1 MPVLEPTPPQ
11 RPIPPVSLVNAE
23 VKRPRGRPRKTA
35 QDRDDGNRRAAL
47 LQAAGALFRSK
58 GFAATTTRDIAAAVG
73 MQSGSPFYHFKSKD
87 ALLFAVM
94 EEGMTSA
101 LARQHATLE
110 RTQDE
115 TPLAQLRGLVHTHFL
130 VLLGAQSDF
139 IPVMLYESRSLTPTQ
154 RDMLSA
160 LQSQYENLWVPV
172 LKSLHASGHLRAPV
186 VLARL
191 LILGALNWSVQ
202 WFDPHKKASV
212 DDLSD
217 AAMAL
222 FVGGSV
228 ASS

>member
-1 MPVLEPTPPQ
+1 MTINSPTSVPP
-11 RPIPPVSLVNAE
+11 A
-23 VKRPRGRPRKTA
+23 KPRGRPRKTLEE
-35 QDRDDGNRRAAL
+35 REDGNRKKELLSVAAR
-47 LQAAGALFRSK
+47 LFRHQ
-58 GFAATTTRDIAAAVG
+58 GFNATSTRDIAAAAG
-73 MQSGSPFYHFKSKD
+73 MRSGSPFYHFKSKGD
-87 ALLFAVM
+87 LLFAVM
-94 EEGMTSA
+94 EEGMRAA
-101 LARQHATLE
+101 LARQQTTLE

-139 IPVMLYESRSLTPTQ
+139 IPVMLYESRSLTPAQ
-154 RDMLSA
+154 RDTLSA

-172 LKSLHASGHLRAPV
+172 LKALHASGHLRAPV